1 MKLTD
6 KVIQNAKPKDKEFA
20 LHDGAG
26 LYLRVKLNGSKLW
39 RWEYWVLK
47 NRRSLPLGAYPD
59 VPLKKAREMVVSAR
73 YLVSQGADPKIQIK
87 EKQQA
92 ILESPGSRSYGDT
105 SEGIQIDQVTA
116 HSPFRSLA
124 LAWFNHWK
132 LGKAPGHSMRT
143 RNRLTDNLFPVLGA
157 LPINEIEAPDLVEM
171 AQSVEKRRGGGT
183 DLAQRSIQTAG
194 QIMRYGINHG
204 RLKRNPAADIK
215 PIEILRPVETKNQ
228 ARVEEAELPA
238 LLVAMDEYKGRLIVK
253 YAAQVMV
260 LVFLRTAEMI
270 NGLWP
275 EVDFRE
281 RIWRVP
287 AERMKMKKLHFVP
300 LARQTIE
307 LLEKIKK
314 LSNESNLMF
323 PGEFSKSGRIHGN
336 SLLEMLE
343 TIGYKEVQTG
353 HGFRGI
359 ASTILHER
367 GFDEAHIEM
376 QLAHSKKSKVKAAY
390 DHSRYLEKRREMMQ
404 AWADYVD
411 DALQRGYEARQEKVL
426 AQVAD

>member
-6 KVIQNAKPKDKEFA
+6 KAIQNAKPKDKEFA

-47 NRRSLPLGAYPD
+47 NRRSLALGAYPD

-73 YLVSQGADPKIQIK
+73 YQVSQGVDPKIQIK

-92 ILESPGSRSYGDT
+92 ILESPGSRSEGDT

-157 LPINEIEAPDLVEM
+157 LPINEIEAPEIVKM

-253 YAAQVMV
+253 YAAQVMA

-275 EVDFRE
+275 
-281 RIWRVP
+281 
-287 AERMKMKKLHFVP
+287 
-300 LARQTIE
+300 
-307 LLEKIKK
+307 
-314 LSNESNLMF
+314 
-323 PGEFSKSGRIHGN
+323 
-336 SLLEMLE
+336 
-343 TIGYKEVQTG
+343 
-353 HGFRGI
+353 
-359 ASTILHER
+359 
-367 GFDEAHIEM
+367 
-376 QLAHSKKSKVKAAY
+376 
-390 DHSRYLEKRREMMQ
+390 
-404 AWADYVD
+404 
-411 DALQRGYEARQEKVL
+411 
-426 AQVAD
+426 